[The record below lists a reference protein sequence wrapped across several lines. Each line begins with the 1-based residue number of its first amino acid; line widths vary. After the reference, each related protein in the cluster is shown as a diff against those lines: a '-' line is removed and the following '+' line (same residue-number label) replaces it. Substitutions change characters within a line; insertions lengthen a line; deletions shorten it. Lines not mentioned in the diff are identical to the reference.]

1 MRVLVVEDEEDL
13 GSVFR
18 DFLSELGHQAIVVR
32 TAEAALG
39 TLATERPD
47 AIILDIHLPGMSGL
61 DFLQLR
67 PVREAGLPIV
77 AVSGVVTESQ
87 ARDCLR
93 LGAVDFVGK
102 PVALG
107 RLYDV
112 LTSLEPEALNR
123 RRDSAPG
130 ARERRRAPR
139 APVGFPVRIVE
150 YRGTVWDALCV
161 EMSVTGMRV
170 RTAAT
175 LTPGAAVKVHFTPDG
190 GAPIEVVCL
199 VARLDADGVGLS
211 FVHLPDEDAGRLRDL
226 VARVRNT

>member
-18 DFLSELGHQAIVVR
+18 DFLVELGHQAIVVR
-32 TAEAALG
+32 SAEAALG

-87 ARDCLR
+87 ARECLR
-93 LGAVDFVGK
+93 LGALDFVGK
-102 PVALG
+102 PVALD
-107 RLYDV
+107 RLSEV
-112 LTSLEPEALNR
+112 LTFLEPHALNHR
-123 RRDSAPG
+123 HQSGPD

-150 YRGTVWDALCV
+150 YRGTSWAAECV
-161 EMSVTGMRV
+161 EMSVTGMRAV
-170 RTAAT
+170 TDAK
-175 LTPGAAVKVHFTPDG
+175 LMQGAAVKVHFTPDG
-190 GAPIEVVCL
+190 GAPIEVICL
-199 VARLDADGVGLS
+199 VARLEAKGLGLS
-211 FVHLPDEDAGRLRDL
+211 FVHLPDRDAERLRAL
-226 VARVRNT
+226 IAGPNP

>member
-13 GSVFR
+13 GTVFR

-32 TAEAALG
+32 SAEAALG

-47 AIILDIHLPGMSGL
+47 AIILDIQLPGMSGL

-102 PVALG
+102 PVALE
-107 RLYDV
+107 RLNEV
-112 LTSLEPEALNR
+112 LTFLEPEALNR
-123 RRDSAPG
+123 RHDSEPG

-139 APVGFPVRIVE
+139 AAVGFPVRVVE
-150 YRGTVWDALCV
+150 YRGTVWEAECV
-161 EMSVTGMRV
+161 EMSVTGMRA
-170 RTAAT
+170 RTRAA
-175 LTPGAAVKVHFTPDG
+175 LLPGAAVKVHFTPDG

-199 VARLDADGVGLS
+199 VARLEADGVGLS
-211 FVHLPDEDAGRLRDL
+211 FVHLADKDAGRLRDL
-226 VARVRNT
+226 VAQVRKA